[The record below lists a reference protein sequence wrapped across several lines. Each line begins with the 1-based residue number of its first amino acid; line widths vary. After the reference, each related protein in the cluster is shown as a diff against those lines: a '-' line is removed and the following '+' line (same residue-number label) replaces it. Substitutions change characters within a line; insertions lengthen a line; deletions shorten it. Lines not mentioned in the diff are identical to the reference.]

1 MYKTRKRLI
10 FLSVN
15 AAILILFIVI
25 STMLMPERIK
35 EYSFFLLISIP
46 SVIFVLLLIGGEFV
60 RSVLDARLHRKIFEK
75 GETRY
80 LTRFINRLRF
90 CYSLDDLYKVFADV
104 LEKEAGCSVLFV
116 DREKIIFCTTAP
128 TV

>member
-35 EYSFFLLISIP
+35 EYSFSLLISIP
-46 SVIFVLLLIGGEFV
+46 SVIFVLLLIGGDTV
-60 RSVLDARLHRKIFEK
+60 RSALDKRLRRKIFEK

-80 LTRFINRLRF
+80 LTQSLIN
-90 CYSLDDLYKVFADV
+90 
-104 LEKEAGCSVLFV
+104 
-116 DREKIIFCTTAP
+116 I
-128 TV
+128 